1 MKRSHAWVAFVAGV
15 NLALASIAGLLVPAH
30 AEDAPPVTGIG
41 GYSLSASAAATR
53 QIFKPENNII
63 PAENLLD
70 LSMPYSTAQLT
81 QGSSH
86 AVGSTVWPGDTIA
99 TACRAS
105 DQVPCYPFFA
115 ESFFPQGPA
124 DGKAPQE
131 IPGTTMAAHSEEQE
145 AVGKG
150 EYTPQG
156 GGGNS
161 VGASTSTSTSSIKT
175 GTAVAESVSRASDI
189 ILGAGVIRI
198 ESVVTHAKAVSDGN
212 TGDASGSTAVTGF
225 TIAGFPVSVGQDGVS
240 IAGQISTGDPL
251 GPLAPAIDPVK
262 AALQT
267 IGASIQLSKPLV
279 TKDGA
284 KGDVVAGGLII
295 TFDNA
300 IVMANIPPEAKA
312 NFPVD
317 PQGKTTLVFGSA
329 SATSEASPGFGD
341 GLVTEDTGPLVAA
354 LDEVAPADFSAGDSV
369 AVSTGDATPVA
380 ASVPTGGATVQP
392 AVAVGPVSGKSVGL
406 GLVILALVGAIG
418 AAFGLQRLGTG
429 LFAPTTVTACSQ
441 EKP

>member
-1 MKRSHAWVAFVAGV
+1 MKRTHAWVAFVAGV
-15 NLALASIAGLLVPAH
+15 NLALASVAGLLIPAH
-30 AEDAPPVTGIG
+30 AQTAPPVAGIG
-41 GYSLSASAAATR
+41 GYTLSATAAATR

-70 LSMPYSTAQLT
+70 LSMPYSTAQLS

-86 AVGSTVWPGDTIA
+86 AVGSTVWPGDTLA

-115 ESFFPQGPA
+115 ESFFPQGPT

-131 IPGTTMAAHSEEQE
+131 IPGSTMAAHSEEQE
-145 AVGKG
+145 AVGKS

-198 ESVVTHAKAVSDGN
+198 ESVVSHAKAVSDGT
-212 TGDASGSTAVTGF
+212 TGDAAGSTAVVGF
-225 TIAGFPVSVGQDGVS
+225 TIAGFPVAVTQDGVS
-240 IAGQISTGDPL
+240 IAGQINTGNPL
-251 GPLAPAIDPVK
+251 LPAVDPVN

-267 IGASIQLSKPLV
+267 IGASVQLSKPKV
-279 TKDGA
+279 TKDGPR
-284 KGDVVAGGLII
+284 GEVVAGGLII
-295 TFDNA
+295 TLDNS
-300 IVMANIPPEAKA
+300 IVLGNVPPEAKA

-317 PQGKTTLVFGSA
+317 PTGKTTLVFGSA

-341 GLVTEDTGPLVAA
+341 GSVVEDLPPVVADLTES
-354 LDEVAPADFSAGDSV
+354 APADFSPGDSV
-369 AVSTGDATPVA
+369 AVSTDTATPVA
-380 ASVPTGGATVQP
+380 GATPISPARVQAVS
-392 AVAVGPVSGKSVGL
+392 AVAPVDGKAVGL
-406 GLVILALVGAIG
+406 GLVLLALAGAVAAAVG
-418 AAFGLQRLGTG
+418 LKRLGTG
-429 LFAPTTVTACSQ
+429 LFEPISATSCPQ
-441 EKP
+441 EKT